1 MVAMPHLDRQSCSP
15 FVKSEVRSVELMTTT
30 LLQSQVGR
38 ATCDRLNELI
48 AGSKQ
53 VASRTLAAIKPPM
66 PQERAAA
73 GRGNPERMT
82 EAWPGTNWPGRRRP
96 RPGCKP
102 KTGGA
107 LGSVS
112 VLPRPG

>member
-30 LLQSQVGR
+30 L
-38 ATCDRLNELI
+38 
-48 AGSKQ
+48 
-53 VASRTLAAIKPPM
+53 AAIKPPM

-82 EAWPGTNWPGRRRP
+82 EAWPETNWPGRRGP
-96 RPGCKP
+96 CLGCKP

-107 LGSVS
+107 LGSGW